1 MTVTVQDVMRQM
13 RNYFIASTLT
23 GTFTVADGIIDLAP
37 PLAPGAW
44 VAIEGSGSLDG
55 VHQLDENGKLPDAAD
70 GSWRGLLHLLSPTA
84 DFLRLCRDIRDWADK
99 HPDDTLLTEKF
110 GSYSR
115 SQSSSA
121 WEKVFERRLRP
132 YLRMFPEVK
141 G

>member
-23 GTFTVADGIIDLAP
+23 GTFTVADGIIDLDP

-70 GSWRGLLHLLSPTA
+70 
-84 DFLRLCRDIRDWADK
+84 FLRVCRDIRDWADK
-99 HPDDTLLTEKF
+99 HPDETLLTEKF

>member
-23 GTFTVADGIIDLAP
+23 GTFTVADGIIDLDP
-37 PLAPGAW
+37 PLAPAR
-44 VAIEGSGSLDG
+44 GSPSRAPARSMG

-99 HPDDTLLTEKF
+99 HPDETLLTEKF

>member
-23 GTFTVADGIIDLAP
+23 GTFTVADGIIDLDP

-70 GSWRGLLHLLSPTA
+70 EFRGHGGIGLAVVAHHGVHHLVGRRPQSKG
-84 DFLRLCRDIRDWADK
+84 FFGQCHLRFAPR
-99 HPDDTLLTEKF
+99 
-110 GSYSR
+110 
-115 SQSSSA
+115 
-121 WEKVFERRLRP
+121 
-132 YLRMFPEVK
+132 
-141 G
+141 

>member
-23 GTFTVADGIIDLAP
+23 GTFTVADGIIDLDP

-84 DFLRLCRDIRDWADK
+84 DFLRLCRDHSRLGGQAPGRNAADGEIRLVQ
-99 HPDDTLLTEKF
+99 PQPE
-110 GSYSR
+110 
-115 SQSSSA
+115 
-121 WEKVFERRLRP
+121 FEC
-132 YLRMFPEVK
+132 VGK
-141 G
+141 GL

>member
-1 MTVTVQDVMRQM
+1 MSNLMEQ
-13 RNYFIASTLT
+13 
-23 GTFTVADGIIDLAP
+23 
-37 PLAPGAW
+37 
-44 VAIEGSGSLDG
+44 
-55 VHQLDENGKLPDAAD
+55 KLPDAVD

-99 HPDDTLLTEKF
+99 HPDETLLTEKF

>member
-23 GTFTVADGIIDLAP
+23 GTFTVADGIIDLDP

-70 GSWRGLLHLLSPTA
+70 GSWR
-84 DFLRLCRDIRDWADK
+84 DFLRRCRDIRDWADK
-99 HPDDTLLTEKF
+99 HPDETLLTEKF

-121 WEKVFERRLRP
+121 WEKGFERRLRP

>member
-23 GTFTVADGIIDLAP
+23 GTFTVADGIIDLDP

-84 DFLRLCRDIRDWADK
+84 DFLRLCAAVS
-99 HPDDTLLTEKF
+99 HLFFQNLNLTIP
-110 GSYSR
+110 
-115 SQSSSA
+115 SQQIAVVS
-121 WEKVFERRLRP
+121 ERTT
-132 YLRMFPEVK
+132 
-141 G
+141 GHGTTGT

>member
-23 GTFTVADGIIDLAP
+23 GTFTVADGIIDLDP

-84 DFLRLCRDIRDWADK
+84 DFLRLCTAVS
-99 HPDDTLLTEKF
+99 HLFFQNLNLTIP
-110 GSYSR
+110 
-115 SQSSSA
+115 SQQIAVVS
-121 WEKVFERRLRP
+121 ERTT
-132 YLRMFPEVK
+132 
-141 G
+141 GHGTAGA

>member
-23 GTFTVADGIIDLAP
+23 GTFTVADGIIDLDP

-55 VHQLDENGKLPDAAD
+55 VHQLGENGKLPDAAD

-84 DFLRLCRDIRDWADK
+84 DFLHLCRDIRDWADK
-99 HPDDTLLTEKF
+99 HPDETLLTEKF

>member
-23 GTFTVADGIIDLAP
+23 GTFTVADGIIDLDP

-44 VAIEGSGSLDG
+44 VAIEGSGSFDG

-70 GSWRGLLHLLSPTA
+70 GS
-84 DFLRLCRDIRDWADK
+84 K
-99 HPDDTLLTEKF
+99 HPDETLLTEKF

>member
-23 GTFTVADGIIDLAP
+23 GTFTVADGIIDLDP

-99 HPDDTLLTEKF
+99 F

>member
-23 GTFTVADGIIDLAP
+23 GTFTVADGIIDLDP

-84 DFLRLCRDIRDWADK
+84 DFLRLCAAVSHLFFQNLAADGEIRLVQ
-99 HPDDTLLTEKF
+99 PQPE
-110 GSYSR
+110 
-115 SQSSSA
+115 
-121 WEKVFERRLRP
+121 FEC
-132 YLRMFPEVK
+132 MGK
-141 G
+141 GL

>member
-23 GTFTVADGIIDLAP
+23 GTFTVADGIIDLDP

-84 DFLRLCRDIRDWADK
+84 DFPPVPRHSRLGRQAPGRNAADGEIRLVQ
-99 HPDDTLLTEKF
+99 PQPE
-110 GSYSR
+110 
-115 SQSSSA
+115 
-121 WEKVFERRLRP
+121 FECVGEGL
-132 YLRMFPEVK
+132 
-141 G
+141 

>member
-1 MTVTVQDVMRQM
+1 MTVTVQNVMRQM

-23 GTFTVADGIIDLAP
+23 GTFTVADGIIDLDP

-44 VAIEGSGSLDG
+44 VAIEGSGSFDG

-99 HPDDTLLTEKF
+99 HPDETLRRRNSARTAAARVPVHGRRSLSAACAPIC
-110 GSYSR
+110 GCSR
-115 SQSSSA
+115 
-121 WEKVFERRLRP
+121 R
-132 YLRMFPEVK
+132 
-141 G
+141 

>member
-23 GTFTVADGIIDLAP
+23 GTFTVADGIIDLDP

-84 DFLRLCRDIRDWADK
+84 DFL
-99 HPDDTLLTEKF
+99 HPDETLLTEKF

>member
-23 GTFTVADGIIDLAP
+23 GTFTVADGIIDLDP

-44 VAIEGSGSLDG
+44 VAIEGSSSLDG

-84 DFLRLCRDIRDWADK
+84 DFLRHFLNR
-99 HPDDTLLTEKF
+99 LLHYRQLRMNQ
-110 GSYSR
+110 S
-115 SQSSSA
+115 SQSCA
-121 WEKVFERRLRP
+121 RHAA
-132 YLRMFPEVK
+132 
-141 G
+141 

>member
-1 MTVTVQDVMRQM
+1 MSNRTTASKTRFVSGRSISSDV
-13 RNYFIASTLT
+13 
-23 GTFTVADGIIDLAP
+23 
-37 PLAPGAW
+37 
-44 VAIEGSGSLDG
+44 
-55 VHQLDENGKLPDAAD
+55 KLPDAAD

-99 HPDDTLLTEKF
+99 HPDETLLTEKF

>member
-1 MTVTVQDVMRQM
+1 MTVTAQDVMRQI

-23 GTFTVADGIIDLAP
+23 GTFTVADGKLTLDP

-44 VAIEGSGSLDG
+44 IAIEGAGTLDG
-55 VHQLDENGKLPDAAD
+55 VHTLDENGCLPGAAD
-70 GSWRGLLHLLSPTA
+70 GSWRGMLHLLSPTA
-84 DFLRLCRDIRDWADK
+84 DFLRLCADIRDWADK
-99 HPDDTLLTEKF
+99 HPDETLLTEKF

-132 YLRMFPEVK
+132 YQKMFAEVK